1 MEKALILESRLQV
14 REMVM
19 QAREA
24 VDNKTPE
31 VMEIDAKPIEEEINR
46 ILRINLQIDLKQIVY
61 VINVV
66 VMATMEKNV
75 QQRIKIWKNLQTE

>member
-14 REMVM
+14 REMVT

-31 VMEIDAKPIEEEINR
+31 VMEIDAKPIEEEIN
-46 ILRINLQIDLKQIVY
+46 
-61 VINVV
+61 
-66 VMATMEKNV
+66 TMPEDKPPN
-75 QQRIKIWKNLQTE
+75 RSKANCICYKCGGYGH

>member
-14 REMVM
+14 REMVT

-31 VMEIDAKPIEEEINR
+31 VMEIDAKPIEEINTIPEDKPPNR
-46 ILRINLQIDLKQIVY
+46 
-61 VINVV
+61 
-66 VMATMEKNV
+66 
-75 QQRIKIWKNLQTE
+75 